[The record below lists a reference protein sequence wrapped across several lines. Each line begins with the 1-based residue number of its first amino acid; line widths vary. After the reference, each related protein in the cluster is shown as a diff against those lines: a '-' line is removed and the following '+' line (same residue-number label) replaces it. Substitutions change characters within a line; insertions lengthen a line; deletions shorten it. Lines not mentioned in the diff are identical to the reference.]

1 MKKLSF
7 TMLLAFGI
15 ISMALAQSE
24 SKIMAS
30 AGGGIL
36 APACTNCKTL
46 AGFELAGGY
55 AFTKNIVAS
64 LNIGLFS
71 RSDEGSKLNAF
82 AVGVSGEYYIK
93 EAYKGFYVSPD
104 LTLITLSNKYGGTT
118 FSDTNFTV
126 GLNLGW
132 AIAIKEHFR
141 IIPHFGYGTW
151 FEDSKGRITAGLKVG
166 YKI

>member
-1 MKKLSF
+1 MKKLLF
-7 TMLLAFGI
+7 TMFSAFGI
-15 ISMALAQSE
+15 ISIAFAQSD

-36 APACTNCKTL
+36 APACTNCSSL
-46 AGFELAGGY
+46 AGVEFAGGY
-55 AFTKNIVAS
+55 AFTKHIVAS
-64 LNIGLFS
+64 LNLGLFS
-71 RSDEGSKLNAF
+71 KAETGSKLKAF
-82 AVGVSGEYYIK
+82 AVGISGDYYIK

-118 FSDTNFTV
+118 YSDNNFTV

-132 AIAIKEHFR
+132 AIAIKDHFR

-151 FEDSKGRITAGLKVG
+151 FEDSKGRITAGLKIG